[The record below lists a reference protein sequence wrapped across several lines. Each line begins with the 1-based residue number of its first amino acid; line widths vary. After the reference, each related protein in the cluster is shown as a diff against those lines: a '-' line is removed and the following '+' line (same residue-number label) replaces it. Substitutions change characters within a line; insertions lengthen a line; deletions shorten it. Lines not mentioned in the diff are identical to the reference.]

1 MTRVGVIEDDAAIR
15 QVMRL
20 VLEDAGHEVVEAN
33 DGLSG
38 LALLQNSMEPLVAV
52 IDHRLPRLDGCD
64 LLDVV
69 VTDETLRQRHS
80 FVCMTANPTGTVDA
94 CGATLEELAV
104 PLLPKPFDIDEL
116 VAAVHAAEQQLA
128 SRATDQP
135 HDGPGEGEGEG
146 EGA

>member
-15 QVMRL
+15 QVVRL

-38 LALLQNSMEPLVAV
+38 LALLQSSMEPLVAV
-52 IDHRLPRLDGCD
+52 IDHQLPRLDGSA
-64 LLDVV
+64 LLDLVA
-69 VTDETLRQRHS
+69 TDERLRQRHR
-80 FVCMTANPTGTVDA
+80 FVFITANTSAAVDA

-116 VAAVHAAEQQLA
+116 VAAVHAAEKRLA
-128 SRATDQP
+128 ARASDRP
-135 HDGPGEGEGEG
+135 PDGPG
-146 EGA
+146 